1 MSAYLIAVVIFILV
15 VMMVGLWIAS
25 SLTENL

>member
-1 MSAYLIAVVIFILV
+1 MSGYLIAVVIFILI
-15 VMMVGLWIAS
+15 MMMFGLWIAS